1 MFTRYTSTSLLRLA
15 MLGTLGAAGAP
26 ACAAITFD
34 LHVAVNYTGA
44 TRGGVP
50 IPNETHKFKVTQ
62 GERYLTVQDAKE
74 TTIVDLVTRRRYQID
89 EPSRSYVAYSMFDTI
104 AYRLLAVKKKGSFT
118 PTYGLIELENNLSVE
133 VAARTLTES
142 TEGGATVLAVDG
154 FRLASIGAGGTSVS
168 AGDAA
173 MFARILRTFGTHPRV
188 LTRLSAQPRLPA
200 SLVTYHK
207 QIEGYSETRTYTISA
222 VKQGAPAS
230 YSLAA
235 YKLRA
240 PQGDE
245 IDQVLDKGAI
255 SAAPPTAA
263 ARQAFER
270 ETAQAF
276 ADNRVLDAMLGM
288 NEWVFSGGGD
298 PVMPTPAQRALFQA
312 NPQLSSLAAVMRK
325 QETKAELEA
334 TLATLQ
340 ELRKHTTRKQHV
352 LMLFE
357 ADNLKELGRY
367 REAAALYAKALQANP
382 AMASAYAGL
391 GMSLYRSDDTV
402 RAWRSWDA
410 GRRISNGGEL
420 DLFGNVDQLEQS
432 LLRDYPQ
439 FL

>member
-133 VAARTLTES
+133 VTARTLTES

-154 FRLASIGAGGTSVS
+154 SRLASIGAGGTSVS

-188 LTRLSAQPRLPA
+188 LARLSAQQRLPA

-207 QIEGYSETRTYTISA
+207 QIEGYSETRTYTVSA

-245 IDQVLDKGAI
+245 IDQVLDKAAI

-276 ADNRVLDAMLGM
+276 SDDRVLDAMLGM
-288 NEWVFSGGGD
+288 NEWVFSGGD
-298 PVMPTPAQRALFQA
+298 PIVSTPAQRALFQA

-325 QETKAELEA
+325 QDTKAELEA

-340 ELRKHTTRKQHV
+340 ELRKHTTRKQH
-352 LMLFE
+352 MLALYE
-357 ADNLKELGRY
+357 ADTREKLGEHR
-367 REAAALYAKALQANP
+367 AAAGLYAKALQANP
-382 AMASAYAGL
+382 ALASAYAGL
-391 GMSLYRSDDTV
+391 GMALYRSEDTV

-432 LLRDYPQ
+432 LLREYPQ

>member
-15 MLGTLGAAGAP
+15 MLGTLAAAGAP
-26 ACAAITFD
+26 ACAAMTFD

-44 TRGGVP
+44 KRGGVP
-50 IPNETHKFKVTQ
+50 IPNETHAFKITQ
-62 GERYLTVQDAKE
+62 GERYLTVQDKKE

-89 EPSRSYVAYSMFDTI
+89 EASRSYVAYSLFDTI
-104 AYRLLAVKKKGSFT
+104 GYRLLAIKKKGSFT
-118 PTYGLIELENNLSVE
+118 PTYGLIELENNLSLE

-154 FRLASIGAGGTSVS
+154 VRLASIGAGGTSVS

-173 MFARILRTFGTHPRV
+173 MFARVLRTFGTHPRV
-188 LTRLSAQPRLPA
+188 LARLSAQQRLPA

-222 VKQGAPAS
+222 VKQSAPAT

-235 YKLRA
+235 YKPRA

-245 IDQVLDKGAI
+245 IDQVLDKAAI
-255 SAAPPTAA
+255 SAAPPTPA
-263 ARQAFER
+263 ARQAAER

-276 ADNRVLDAMLGM
+276 ADNRLLDAMLGL
-288 NEWVFSGGGD
+288 NEWAFSGGD
-298 PVMPTPAQRALFQA
+298 SIARTAEQRALMKA
-312 NPQLSSLAAVMRK
+312 NPELIRLGAIMGDNKTR
-325 QETKAELEA
+325 AELEA
-334 TLATLQ
+334 ANATLQ
-340 ELRKHTTRKQHV
+340 DLRKHTTRKQHV

-382 AMASAYAGL
+382 AMASAYGGL
-391 GMSLYRSDDTV
+391 GMALYRNEDTV

-420 DLFGNVDQLEQS
+420 DLFGNVEQLEKS
-432 LLRDYPQ
+432 LVRDYPQ